1 MTEVKDKEAHMVGT
15 ERKMRVLLVEDDRYL
30 AHACRDA
37 LELADFEVDSALD
50 GHTALEKMKRIRPD
64 FVLLDIILPIR
75 NGFEVLEEMRMDEK
89 LKDVPVLVFSN
100 LSQRSD
106 IEKGKALGAV
116 DFLVKS
122 DYSMKEII
130 TKIKEYAAQSGN

>member
-1 MTEVKDKEAHMVGT
+1 MAEAS
-15 ERKMRVLLVEDDRYL
+15 RKTRILLVEDDRYL
-30 AHACRDA
+30 SHACRDA
-37 LELADFEVDSALD
+37 LALADFEVDTSLD
-50 GHTALEKMKRIRPD
+50 GHTALEKMRRTVPD

-89 LKDVPVLVFSN
+89 LKDVPVLIFSN
-100 LSQRSD
+100 LSQRQD
-106 IEKGKALGAV
+106 IEKGKSLGAV

-130 TKIKEYAAQSGN
+130 ARIKEYAAQERK